1 MVSNSA
7 SAISA
12 KAWNRELR
20 IPRWCLIERE
30 AASWQDSGKRW
41 RYLSMIGESKKAIFL
56 VAMEELEKSWH
67 V

>member
-1 MVSNSA
+1 
-7 SAISA
+7 
-12 KAWNRELR
+12 
-20 IPRWCLIERE
+20 LIERE